1 MSHVAV
7 FGIGSTNFR
16 SAVAATDGELL
27 TDPTVEPTRPDG
39 LADQLVAA
47 VADLR
52 EATDC
57 DLDGV
62 GVSTTGLVD
71 DDEGAIRAFD
81 TPAGETL
88 DRIDVATPVDRAH
101 GLPVTLVNDCNAAAL
116 GEWHYGARG
125 GEDCL
130 AHVTFGTGIGGGVVE
145 RGRSL
150 RGETGQAGEF
160 GLLPVAPHDY
170 ESTGVA
176 GAWEAVASGRGLPE
190 YVAHRVTERE
200 GADDSDTAA
209 APEWFDGAAT
219 TAADV
224 FAAAAAGEGF
234 AESCLDEIARY
245 NAAGIGAV
253 CNAVAPG
260 LVTLGG
266 SVALENPEWIVDGIE
281 AHLDRFLFVDRPTVR
296 LTPLGDDVG
305 LYGAVAAARPDGD
318 RETESDG

>member
-1 MSHVAV
+1 MNHVAA

-27 TDPTVEPTRPDG
+27 TAPTVEPTRPDG
-39 LADQLVAA
+39 LADQVVAA

-52 EATDC
+52 GATGD

-62 GVSTTGLVD
+62 AVSTTGLVD
-71 DDEGAIRAFD
+71 DAGVIRAFD
-81 TPAGETL
+81 TPAGETV

-116 GEWHYGARG
+116 GEWHYGARES
-125 GEDCL
+125 EDCL

-145 RGRSL
+145 RGRLL

-176 GAWEAVASGRGLPE
+176 GAWEAVASGRGIPE
-190 YVAHRVTERE
+190 YVAGRVEAADFADAKRFE
-200 GADDSDTAA
+200 ADDRTAEA
-209 APEWFDGAAT
+209 
-219 TAADV
+219 V
-224 FAAAAAGEGF
+224 FAAADTGEAW
-234 AESCLDEIARY
+234 AEESLDEIARY

-253 CNAVAPG
+253 CNAVEPG

-266 SVALENPEWIVDGIE
+266 GVARNNPDRIVDGIE
-281 AHLDRFLFVDRPTVR
+281 RYLDRFLFVDRPTLQV
-296 LTPLGDDVG
+296 TPLGDDIG
-305 LYGAVAAARPDGD
+305 LYGAVAAARSG
-318 RETESDG
+318 RT

>member
-27 TDPTVEPTRPDG
+27 TDPTVEPTRPDA

-52 EATDC
+52 ETVDR

-62 GVSTTGLVD
+62 AVSTTGLV

-81 TPAGETL
+81 TRAGETV

-116 GEWHYGARG
+116 GEWHYGARD

-130 AHVTFGTGIGGGVVE
+130 VHVTFGTGIGGGVVE
-145 RGRSL
+145 RGRLL
-150 RGETGQAGEF
+150 RGETGGAGEF
-160 GLLPVAPHDY
+160 GLLPVAPHDH
-170 ESTGVA
+170 ESTGVV
-176 GAWEAVASGRGLPE
+176 GAWEAVASGRGIPE
-190 YVAHRVTERE
+190 YVARRVEAADFADAKRFE
-200 GADDSDTAA
+200 ADDRTAEA
-209 APEWFDGAAT
+209 
-219 TAADV
+219 V
-224 FAAAAAGEGF
+224 FAAADAGEAW
-234 AESCLDEIARY
+234 AEESLDEIARY

-253 CNAVAPG
+253 CNAVEPG

-266 SVALENPEWIVDGIE
+266 GVALNNPDRVLSGIE
-281 AHLDRFLFVDRPTVR
+281 RHLDRFLFVDRPR
-296 LTPLGDDVG
+296 LRITPLGGDIG
-305 LYGAVAAARPDGD
+305 LYGALAAARPDGD
-318 RETESDG
+318 RETGTDE